1 MKLCINVVFKYTF
14 AVLLLPPATE
24 VLHVTGGTTF
34 VFRNNTVMAGY

>member
-1 MKLCINVVFKYTF
+1 MKLYISVVFKYIF

-34 VFRNNTVMAGY
+34 VFRNNTLMAGY